1 LEFFDITKR
10 LVWPNI
16 KTKKNKIKRIDRR
29 VCFAKHTLDPKQIGP
44 VRPKARAQLG
54 LNCFWFFYGWIKLS
68 CTSWARLQ
76 LGQTPAGLAWSLA
89 QVSEPVGSRHSC
101 VNYSHMLYIG

>member
-44 VRPKARAQLG
+44 VRPKARPSSVSTVSGFFMAGSSSVVRAG
-54 LNCFWFFYGWIKLS
+54 LDF
-68 CTSWARLQ
+68 SWARPR
-76 LGQTPAGLAWSLA
+76 LGWPGHWHKLVSRWAAGTHA
-89 QVSEPVGSRHSC
+89 
-101 VNYSHMLYIG
+101 